1 MKNSFEEYYKKTT
14 YRVYVNNDIFIDL
27 FIDKVNLDIISLL
40 NKYNSNNA
48 IFVTAYNP
56 FSKILTK
63 EENEKRL
70 NNLVDEIKSLG
81 LTFFYG
87 DGIGFDRSW
96 EPEKSL
102 LVLDVK
108 ANVIDYLLDK
118 YQQNA
123 IVIVDKS
130 GLPTLYWNKSL

>member
-40 NKYNSNNA
+40 DKYNSNNA
-48 IFVTAYNP
+48 IFITAYNP

-63 EENEKRL
+63 KENEKRL

-87 DGIGFDRSW
+87 DGIGFDSSW

-108 ANVIDYLLDK
+108 ANLIDYLLDK

-130 GLPTLYWNKSL
+130 GLPALYWNKSL